1 MRTGIEASLS
11 SLRPFGPGIIPPAL
25 REMSPPIPKAPR
37 RSLEEDPMIATHPI
51 ARRRTEVGDA
61 QGLHLRPAAHFV
73 DVAKR
78 FAAEVRVRCNGA
90 EADGKS
96 IMDLMSLAAGFGMV
110 VELEARG
117 PDAEEAVAA
126 LADLISARPHEIEEH
141 QVA

>member
-1 MRTGIEASLS
+1 
-11 SLRPFGPGIIPPAL
+11 
-25 REMSPPIPKAPR
+25 
-37 RSLEEDPMIATHPI
+37 MIAPLPI

-90 EADGKS
+90 ETDGKS
-96 IMDLMSLAAGFGMV
+96 IMGLLCLAAECGMMLD
-110 VELEARG
+110 LEAHG
-117 PDAEEAVAA
+117 PDAEEALTA
-126 LADLISARPHEIEEH
+126 LTDLISARPLEIEGC